1 MGAVGIA
8 RRRWYTMMPDM
19 AYDEDLAHRV
29 RELIADDCVATERRM
44 FGGLAFLVDGN
55 MSVAASGQG
64 GLMVRVD
71 PEDTETFL
79 TELHARPF
87 EMRGRA
93 MQGWLRVEPE
103 GVRTKGQLEP
113 WVKRG
118 VAYAR
123 SLPPKR

>member
-1 MGAVGIA
+1 
-8 RRRWYTMMPDM
+8 M
-19 AYDEDLAHRV
+19 AYDENLADLIRG
-29 RELIADDCVATERRM
+29 LIATDPDVAEKRM
-44 FGGLAFLVDGN
+44 FGGLAFLVSGN

-64 GLMVRVD
+64 GLMVRVA
-71 PEDTETFL
+71 PEDTETL
-79 TELHARPF
+79 VSQPHARPF

-93 MQGWLRVEPE
+93 MRGWVRVDPE
-103 GVRTKGQLEP
+103 GVRTTRQIEP